1 MILKTAA
8 HFCGMNTLSKLGI
21 FTLLFI
27 SSLTIM
33 VGSAIAPA
41 LSGIIEATDFN
52 FPPSLL
58 ITLPALGVL
67 VFAHLIG
74 KLTNVLGP
82 FKLLALGLIPYAV
95 LGVIGAYLGNQYLL
109 LIDRFLL
116 GAATVAI
123 QVSVTGLIAQLFSG
137 STRMKIIAWQG
148 MAIELGGVVF
158 LSIGG
163 ILGEWHWQAP
173 FYIYLIALF
182 CLFLLYNTIPKNA
195 PTDAEQTRETQH
207 KPTSQKIIWAICAA
221 SLAAMV
227 LFFVSFV
234 TLPLYLDQR
243 FDFSESIIGYYMA
256 FISLMAIAIASQM
269 PKVVNKFG
277 DAKTV
282 AIGFL
287 FFCFGYVVFAA
298 THQILFLILAA
309 IFIGIGFGLTVPLLN
324 HMTVEASTPE
334 TRGKN
339 LGRYSMGIFGGQFLS
354 TFITFISTDYI
365 TIYWVAAA
373 FGILVCMILFILF
386 KKVLNT

>member
-1 MILKTAA
+1 
-8 HFCGMNTLSKLGI
+8 MNTLSKLGI

-67 VFAHLIG
+67 VFAPLVG

-137 STRMKIIAWQG
+137 PTRMKIIAWQG

-182 CLFLLYNTIPKNA
+182 CLFMLYTTIPKNA
-195 PTDAEQTRETQH
+195 PTEAEHTRETQH
-207 KPTSQKIIWAICAA
+207 KPTSPKTIWAICAA

-234 TLPLYLDQR
+234 TLPLYLDQG

-256 FISLMAIAIASQM
+256 FISLMAIATASQM

-298 THQILFLILAA
+298 THQIAFLILAA

-354 TFITFISTDYI
+354 TFITFISKDYI
-365 TIYWVAAA
+365 TIYWVAAS
-373 FGILVCMILFILF
+373 FGIFVCLFLFILF

>member
-1 MILKTAA
+1 
-8 HFCGMNTLSKLGI
+8 
-21 FTLLFI
+21 
-27 SSLTIM
+27 
-33 VGSAIAPA
+33 
-41 LSGIIEATDFN
+41 
-52 FPPSLL
+52 
-58 ITLPALGVL
+58 
-67 VFAHLIG
+67 
-74 KLTNVLGP
+74 
-82 FKLLALGLIPYAV
+82 
-95 LGVIGAYLGNQYLL
+95 
-109 LIDRFLL
+109 
-116 GAATVAI
+116 
-123 QVSVTGLIAQLFSG
+123 
-137 STRMKIIAWQG
+137 
-148 MAIELGGVVF
+148 
-158 LSIGG
+158 
-163 ILGEWHWQAP
+163 
-173 FYIYLIALF
+173 
-182 CLFLLYNTIPKNA
+182 
-195 PTDAEQTRETQH
+195 
-207 KPTSQKIIWAICAA
+207 
-221 SLAAMV
+221 
-227 LFFVSFV
+227 
-234 TLPLYLDQR
+234 
-243 FDFSESIIGYYMA
+243 MA
-256 FISLMAIAIASQM
+256 FISLMAIATASQM